1 MAEPLE
7 FADIQG
13 IVTRGYAKLRAAS
26 YALLEITDAA
36 AARTWLGT
44 LAGSIT
50 STVND
55 PTNVAQNIAFAPSA
69 LRKLGLAPETL
80 AMFSAEF
87 LDGMPSAHRG
97 RLLGDLD
104 DNAPE
109 HWAWGGPTGAP
120 VDLILMLYARDEAG
134 LAALAT
140 AQAAAFQGAGLRL
153 TQTLATVDL
162 GDIEH
167 FGFHDGVSQPIIEGI
182 PKAEPAANVIKAG
195 EFLLGY
201 PNEYG
206 LYTARP
212 LLPASADPT
221 NMLPRDPAGSGA
233 ADLGR
238 NGTYL
243 VVRTLQ
249 QDVRGFRQFLEQT
262 SAALDGGGAE
272 ARLRLAAKLVGRW
285 PSGAPLVKAP
295 DHDDPALAAFNDF
308 AYAGDDPDG
317 LRCPIGAHI
326 RRAHPRDSLDPSPG
340 SDRSVA
346 VDKRH
351 RLIRRGRE
359 YGPPLPPDDQAG
371 PADPSVDNAERGLHF
386 LAVNANISRQ
396 FEFIQHTW
404 VNNPKF
410 AGLYDDADPL
420 LAAHTPV
427 GGAFTIPAEPVRQRI
442 TGLPRFITV
451 RGGAYFFLP
460 GLRAIRYLV
469 GMGG

>member
-1 MAEPLE
+1 
-7 FADIQG
+7 
-13 IVTRGYAKLRAAS
+13 
-26 YALLEITDAA
+26 
-36 AARTWLGT
+36 
-44 LAGSIT
+44 
-50 STVND
+50 
-55 PTNVAQNIAFAPSA
+55 
-69 LRKLGLAPETL
+69 
-80 AMFSAEF
+80 
-87 LDGMPSAHRG
+87 
-97 RLLGDLD
+97 
-104 DNAPE
+104 
-109 HWAWGGPTGAP
+109 
-120 VDLILMLYARDEAG
+120 LMLYAQDEAG

-442 TGLPRFITV
+442 TGLPRFVTV

-460 GLRAIRYLV
+460 GLRAIRYLA